1 MFVGESGGGIIR
13 RPRSPETPFSLCG
26 LSPLLLLHA
35 FPSLESIHSPL
46 ITMLSRAA
54 RPAIALARTANQQQA
69 GMATLKE
76 IEQRCVGRFRPG
88 DTERGK
94 RTQCQGRTKAFGGNG
109 ILEPVLIYRNRLKSV
124 RNIEKITKV
133 RKHKP
138 HLQLPWSHKLTY

>member
-1 MFVGESGGGIIR
+1 
-13 RPRSPETPFSLCG
+13 
-26 LSPLLLLHA
+26 
-35 FPSLESIHSPL
+35 
-46 ITMLSRAA
+46 
-54 RPAIALARTANQQQA
+54 
-69 GMATLKE
+69 MATLKE

-133 RKHKP
+133 RKHKS
-138 HLQLPWSHKLTY
+138 HLQLPWSHKLINPILLCSL